1 MKKTG
6 FKGVVKNFSV
16 NFNPIDT
23 HKYLMKR
30 AWVKV
35 TLGLIKK
42 ETMCY

>member
-16 NFNPIDT
+16 NFNPTDT

-30 AWVKV
+30 
-35 TLGLIKK
+35 T
-42 ETMCY
+42 

>member
-16 NFNPIDT
+16 T

-30 AWVKV
+30 TWVKV